1 MGIKDSLNFLQFHLV
16 NCKKCVYTVEMAA
29 SIPPAFFDRLFA
41 MLDAQPDEARMIV
54 IQMLVAQGRKAKIEE
69 VIGWL
74 NTKTAEELS
83 GMERYKLVAIMTLL
97 RDNPQDFQ
105 KFLLMKNIK
114 LFGGVDVYVTDFLTT
129 KNTIGR
135 ILAMPA
141 GPSRRSAIDGA
152 KVMLAELEIHSE
164 ISAEKKA
171 EVTAALERLR
181 GAAGG
186 RRSRRDRRTK
196 RRSFTAKRRV

>member
-1 MGIKDSLNFLQFHLV
+1 MSA
-16 NCKKCVYTVEMAA
+16 TA
-29 SIPPAFFDRLFA
+29 SKSPLFFDRLFA
-41 MLDAQPDEARMIV
+41 LLDSQPDELRMIV
-54 IQMLVAQGRKAKIEE
+54 IQMLVAQGTKAKI
-69 VIGWL
+69 VDVLGWL
-74 NTKTAEELS
+74 NSKTLEELS
-83 GMERYKLVAIMTLL
+83 EMEKYKLVAIMTLL

-105 KFLLMKNIK
+105 KFVLMKNIK

-129 KNTIGR
+129 KNTVGR

-141 GPSRRSAIDGA
+141 GPGRRSAIDGA
-152 KVMLAELEIHSE
+152 KSMLSELEIHSE

-186 RRSRRDRRTK
+186 RRSRHTRRTK
-196 RRSFTAKRRV
+196 RRSFTSKRRV